1 MKVLSLLRH
10 ATAVRDPR
18 FVDFDRPL
26 EASGERDVLRLG
38 MRLRDAQTGF
48 DRIIC
53 SPAVRTS
60 RTASLL
66 LQSMGLQQ
74 PEIELEKALY
84 TSSVDR
90 LLRII
95 ASVDDA
101 VERLL
106 IVGHNPELSELAIL
120 LSADAEEL
128 SPCTLV
134 NLRWES
140 TGWLGLELTRP
151 EAFSIHRPPY

>member
-18 FVDFDRPL
+18 FTDFDRQL
-26 EASGERDVLRLG
+26 EPSGERDILRLG
-38 MRLRDAQTGF
+38 MRLRDAQIGF
-48 DRIIC
+48 DKIIC

-66 LQSMGLQQ
+66 LQAMGLQQ

-95 ASVDDA
+95 ARVDDS

-106 IVGHNPELSELAIL
+106 VVGHNPELSELAIS
-120 LSADAEEL
+120 LSAQAEEL

-140 TGWLGLELTRP
+140 LGWLGLELTRP
-151 EAFSIHRPPY
+151 EAVSILQPPH

>member
-1 MKVLSLLRH
+1 
-10 ATAVRDPR
+10 
-18 FVDFDRPL
+18 
-26 EASGERDVLRLG
+26 
-38 MRLRDAQTGF
+38 
-48 DRIIC
+48 
-53 SPAVRTS
+53 
-60 RTASLL
+60 
-66 LQSMGLQQ
+66 MGLQQ
-74 PEIELEKALY
+74 PVIDMEKALY

-95 ASVDDA
+95 ARVDDS

-128 SPCTLV
+128 SPGTLV

-140 TGWLGLELTRP
+140 SGWLGLEHTRP
-151 EAFSIHRPPY
+151 AVVSILRPPY

>member
-1 MKVLSLLRH
+1 LSLLRH

-18 FVDFDRPL
+18 FADFDRPL
-26 EASGERDVLRLG
+26 EPSGERDTLRLG
-38 MRLRDAQTGF
+38 MRLRDAQMGF
-48 DRIIC
+48 DKIIC

-74 PEIELEKALY
+74 PVIEFERALY
-84 TSSVDR
+84 TSNLDR

-95 ASVDDA
+95 ARVDDSVD
-101 VERLL
+101 RLL
-106 IVGHNPELSELAIL
+106 IVGHNPELSELAIS
-120 LSADAEEL
+120 LSAQAEEL

-134 NLRWES
+134 NLCWES
-140 TGWLGLELTRP
+140 AGWLGLELTRP
-151 EAFSIHRPPY
+151 AAVSILRPPF

>member
-26 EASGERDVLRLG
+26 EAAGEREALRLG

-48 DRIIC
+48 DQIIC
-53 SPAVRTS
+53 SPAVRTR
-60 RTASLL
+60 RTACLL
-66 LQSMGLQQ
+66 LQAMGLEQ
-74 PEIELEKALY
+74 PAIEFEKALY

-95 ASVDDA
+95 ARVDDS

-106 IVGHNPELSELAIL
+106 IVGHNPELSEIAIF

-134 NLRWES
+134 NLHWES
-140 TGWLGLELTRP
+140 TSWLGLERSRP
-151 EAFSIHRPPY
+151 AAVSILRPPY

>member
-1 MKVLSLLRH
+1 MKTLSLLRH

-26 EASGERDVLRLG
+26 EPSGERDALRLG

-66 LQSMGLQQ
+66 LQAMGLQQ
-74 PEIELEKALY
+74 PTVELERALY

-95 ASVDDA
+95 AGVDDA

-106 IVGHNPELSELAIL
+106 IVGHNPELSELAIF

-134 NLRWES
+134 SLHWES

-151 EAFSIHRPPY
+151 AAVSIFRPPY

>member
-1 MKVLSLLRH
+1 M
-10 ATAVRDPR
+10 
-18 FVDFDRPL
+18 DFDRPL
-26 EASGERDVLRLG
+26 EPSGERDALRLG

-53 SPAVRTS
+53 SPSVRTS
-60 RTASLL
+60 RTANLL
-66 LQSMGLQQ
+66 LQAMGLQQ
-74 PEIELEKALY
+74 PVIELEKALY

-95 ASVDDA
+95 ARVDDA

-106 IVGHNPELSELAIL
+106 IVGHNPELSELAIF

-151 EAFSIHRPPY
+151 TAVSILRPPY

>member
-1 MKVLSLLRH
+1 MKTLSLLRH

-26 EASGERDVLRLG
+26 EPSGERDALRLG
-38 MRLRDAQTGF
+38 MRLRDTQAGF
-48 DRIIC
+48 DRVIC

-66 LQSMGLQQ
+66 LQAMGLQQ
-74 PEIELEKALY
+74 PMVELERALY

-95 ASVDDA
+95 AGVDDA

-106 IVGHNPELSELAIL
+106 IVGHNPELSELAIF

-134 NLRWES
+134 SLHWES

-151 EAFSIHRPPY
+151 AAVSIFRPPY

>member
-1 MKVLSLLRH
+1 MKTLSLLRH

-26 EASGERDVLRLG
+26 EPSGERDALRLG
-38 MRLRDAQTGF
+38 MRLRDVQTGF
-48 DRIIC
+48 DQIIC

-60 RTASLL
+60 RTANLL
-66 LQSMGLQQ
+66 LQAMGLQQ
-74 PEIELEKALY
+74 SVIELEKALY
-84 TSSVDR
+84 TSS
-90 LLRII
+90 
-95 ASVDDA
+95 

-106 IVGHNPELSELAIL
+106 IVGHNPELSELAIF

-134 NLRWES
+134 SLRWES

-151 EAFSIHRPPY
+151 AAVSILRPPY

>member
-18 FVDFDRPL
+18 FLDFDRPL
-26 EASGERDVLRLG
+26 EPSGERDAMRLG
-38 MRLRDAQTGF
+38 ARLRDTQSGF
-48 DRIIC
+48 DQIIC

-66 LQSMGLQQ
+66 LQAMGLQQ
-74 PEIELEKALY
+74 PVLELEKALY

-95 ASVDDA
+95 ARVDDS

-140 TGWLGLELTRP
+140 AGWLGFELTRP
-151 EAFSIHRPPY
+151 AAVSILRPPH

>member
-1 MKVLSLLRH
+1 
-10 ATAVRDPR
+10 VRDPR
-18 FVDFDRPL
+18 FTDFDRPL
-26 EASGERDVLRLG
+26 EPSGERDILRLG
-38 MRLRDAQTGF
+38 MRLRDAQIGF
-48 DRIIC
+48 DKIIC

-66 LQSMGLQQ
+66 LQAMGLQQ

-95 ASVDDA
+95 ARVDDS

-106 IVGHNPELSELAIL
+106 VVGHNPELSELAIS
-120 LSADAEEL
+120 LSAQAEEL

-140 TGWLGLELTRP
+140 LGWLGLELTRP
-151 EAFSIHRPPY
+151 EAVSILQPPH

>member
-18 FVDFDRPL
+18 FTDFDRPL
-26 EASGERDVLRLG
+26 EPAGERDALRLG

-48 DRIIC
+48 DQIIC

-66 LQSMGLQQ
+66 LQAMGLQQ
-74 PEIELEKALY
+74 PVIELEKALY
-84 TSSVDR
+84 TSSVDQ

-95 ASVDDA
+95 ARVDDA

-106 IVGHNPELSELAIL
+106 IVGHNPELSELAIF
-120 LSADAEEL
+120 LSAEAEEL

-140 TGWLGLELTRP
+140 SGWLGLDLTRP
-151 EAFSIHRPPY
+151 AAISILRPPY